1 MEKNNP
7 LLPFA
12 FSTSYGNEKI
22 SLNTAPREKHVI
34 DENASSMYHTRNSTK
49 TQRHERPVLQ
59 FIPSMKR
66 KMGESFNEKD
76 DVKRIEFDNDFFH
89 DPELNA
95 SQESDREVEKTRPFH
110 SDVIPSSPP
119 ILPQMSEYD
128 HSTSAYTIP
137 DSPIDPDC
145 TIRDLDTSP
154 VKPTRPKFGPS
165 NQSSEADF
173 GIDQF
178 NRFKTLSYIQCPST
192 DVDIEEVQSN
202 YEKQQNAR
210 AREIILKAFDD
221 VSVAVS
227 LEGMDLTEIP
237 EEVEDLNSL
246 VIFDEHRA
254 ISTLYQLYFS
264 NNRLRS
270 LNPALFKFEKLNV
283 LSLRQNKL
291 RHIPGAIGKLKNLVD
306 LSISINHLR
315 YLPAQILELP
325 KLTTFSAG
333 PNPFVQVDE
342 DAIEIGQEA
351 QFEALESPSH
361 QCKLNFVS
369 QIKYLQSEKNVPSLK
384 ALCLD
389 TIARYDV
396 TYRETKAW
404 KKTTPRTL
412 HLLMAAAVHKGKYE
426 DVCNECDIVVI
437 EPYSEVFEWWNILG
451 NKNIPFKREFCS
463 GKCVSKYKSR
473 MKLQYKI

>member
-1 MEKNNP
+1 MEKSNP

-22 SLNTAPREKHVI
+22 SLNTTPREKHVI
-34 DENASSMYHTRNSTK
+34 DENAGSMYHTRNSSQN
-49 TQRHERPVLQ
+49 QRQDRPVLL

-89 DPELNA
+89 DPQLAPSPETGLEA
-95 SQESDREVEKTRPFH
+95 KETRPFH

-154 VKPTRPKFGPS
+154 VKPSRPRFGPS

-192 DVDIEEVQSN
+192 DLDIEDVQSS
-202 YEKQQNAR
+202 YDKTQNAR

-221 VSVAVS
+221 VSLAVS
-227 LEGMDLTEIP
+227 LEGMDLTDIP

-246 VIFDEHRA
+246 VIFDVHRTTP
-254 ISTLYQLYFS
+254 TLYQLYLS
-264 NNRLRS
+264 NNKLRF

-291 RHIPGAIGKLKNLVD
+291 RHIPAAIGKLKNLVD
-306 LSISINHLR
+306 LSISINHLK

-333 PNPFVQVDE
+333 PNPFISVDD
-342 DAIEIGQEA
+342 DAIKIDH
-351 QFEALESPSH
+351 SPSTEGPE
-361 QCKLNFVS
+361 KISLDRTLNFVS

-384 ALCLD
+384 TLCLN

-396 TYRETKAW
+396 TYRETRTW
-404 KKTTPRTL
+404 KRATPRTL
-412 HLLMAAAVHKGKYE
+412 HLLIAAAVHKGKYE
-426 DVCNECDIVVI
+426 DICNECDIVVV
-437 EPYSEVFEWWNILG
+437 EPYCEVFEWWDILG

-463 GKCVSKYKSR
+463 GRCVSKYKSR
-473 MKLQYKI
+473 MKGQITI